1 MIQDLT
7 GNSWR
12 GGCGIVTIIG
22 FRQSEVFMTETP
34 PSTPYVSY
42 AELARFF
49 LRFSLTAFGGPV
61 AHLALGEEQ
70 IVTRRKWLTR
80 EHYLDLIAATNLIPG
95 PNSTEVMIH
104 VGYILRGI
112 PGAVVA
118 GLCFILPAFVLVLA
132 LSVLYV
138 STGGIPQVESIL
150 WGIKPVIVA
159 IIANVGY
166 RLIRTALNTRA
177 LWVLFIAA
185 LVAIVLLNVHE
196 VIVMLAA
203 GVIYGLYQ
211 SRGRILGAQNV
222 LPIFFAQPLLQAIQ
236 SAPVSVFDIFLY
248 FLKIGSILFGSGYVL
263 FAYIQQDVVNGFGW
277 VTSQQLLDAIAIGQI
292 TPGPVSTTTAVIGY
306 IIAGL
311 PGAVAATLGIFLPS
325 FVLVILTAP
334 LIPKMRQN
342 AFLGGF
348 LSGVNAGVIAAILV
362 TLADLASAS
371 IRTVDGAALSPV
383 AIVVGLGALALLLR
397 TKINPTW
404 LILAGG
410 IIGLVAGLM

>member
-1 MIQDLT
+1 
-7 GNSWR
+7 
-12 GGCGIVTIIG
+12 
-22 FRQSEVFMTETP
+22 MTETP
-34 PSTPYVSY
+34 QSTPHVSY

-61 AHLALGEEQ
+61 AHLALAEEQ

-104 VGYILRGI
+104 VGYVLRGI
-112 PGAVVA
+112 PGAIVT
-118 GLCFILPAFVLVLA
+118 GLCFIGPAFLLTLA

-177 LWVLFIAA
+177 LWVMFIASLA
-185 LVAIVLLNVHE
+185 AIVLLDVPE
-196 VIVMLAA
+196 VLVMLAA
-203 GVIYGLYQ
+203 GVIYGLFQ
-211 SRGRILGAQNV
+211 TRGQIFKDTAKFVPL
-222 LPIFFAQPLLQAIQ
+222 FFAQPVFQAVQ
-236 SAPVSVFDIFLY
+236 SAPVNLFDIFFY
-248 FLKIGSILFGSGYVL
+248 FLKIGSVLFGTGYVL
-263 FAYIQQDVVNGFGW
+263 FAYIQQDVVNGFKW
-277 VTSQQLLDAIAIGQI
+277 VTPQQLLDAIAIGQI

-306 IIAGL
+306 IIAGF
-311 PGAVAATLGIFLPS
+311 PGAFAATFGIFLPS

-362 TLADLASAS
+362 TLADLAGAS

-383 AIVVGLGALALLLR
+383 AILLVLGALALLLR
-397 TKINPTW
+397 TRINPTW
-404 LILAGG
+404 LILLGG
-410 IIGLVAGLM
+410 IVGFVAGFLNGG